1 MPRIALTT
9 VGCKVNQYETE
20 VLAELFRARGYEV
33 VSPDAEAEICL
44 LNSCTVTST
53 GDQKTRQ
60 LLRRMKKRNPGAIAV
75 LTGCFPQAFPEAAA
89 AIPEADIVTGE
100 LARAKIP
107 DLVERFF
114 QTGERIVEI
123 PEHKRGEEFESMQ
136 VTGLGN
142 RTRAYVKIE
151 DGCERYCSYCIIPK
165 ARGPIRSKPMEDIER
180 ELLSLAEAGYKEV
193 VLVGINL
200 SSYGK
205 EIGLRLIDAV
215 RLACSVPGIKRVRL
229 GSLEPELLSDEDI
242 HEMASFPT
250 FCPQFHLALQSG
262 CDRTLRSMNRHYDTA
277 EYERIVRTI
286 EKAFDG
292 EMPALTTDIMVGFPG
307 ETDEDF
313 QASADFAAKIG
324 FARVHVFSYSRRE
337 GTPAAARPTKVPE
350 PVKSLRSK
358 EMIRVTDKTRTDFLD
373 RMIGRIEKVLIESTK
388 TPFGYEGYTA
398 NYTPVLVECGEEFVG
413 RIVPVELVSRLDG
426 RCVGRMLSP
435 DEV

>member
-1 MPRIALTT
+1 MPRIALMT

-33 VSPDAEAEICL
+33 VAPDSEADVCL

-60 LLRRMKKRNPGAIAV
+60 LLRRMKKKNPDAIGV
-75 LTGCFPQAFPEAAA
+75 LTGCYPQAFPEAAA
-89 AIPEADIVTGE
+89 EISEADIVTGE
-100 LARAKIP
+100 LARARIP
-107 DLVERFF
+107 DLVEQVRR
-114 QTGERIVEI
+114 TGERIVDI
-123 PEHKRGEEFESMQ
+123 TAHQRGEAFESMQ

-165 ARGPIRSKPMEDIER
+165 ARGPVRSKPLVDIER
-180 ELLSLAEAGYKEV
+180 ELLSLAQAGYREV

-205 EIGLRLIDAV
+205 EMGLRLIDAV
-215 RLACSVPGIKRVRL
+215 RLACMVPGIKRVRL

-242 HEMASFPT
+242 AEMATFPN

-277 EYERIVRTI
+277 EYERIVGAI
-286 EKAFDG
+286 KKAFPL
-292 EMPALTTDIMVGFPG
+292 PAITTDILVGFPG
-307 ETDEDF
+307 ETEE
-313 QASADFAAKIG
+313 DFAASAAFAEKIG
-324 FARVHVFSYSRRE
+324 FARVHVFPYSRRD
-337 GTPAAARPTKVPE
+337 GTPAAARPEQVPE
-350 PVKSLRSK
+350 PVKAARSK
-358 EMIRVTDKTRTDFLD
+358 EMIAVTDKTRIAFLEK
-373 RMIGRIEKVLIESTK
+373 MVGRVEKVLIESTK
-388 TPFGYEGYTA
+388 TPMGYEGYTA
-398 NYTPVLVECGEEFVG
+398 NYTPVVVQCGEEMVG
-413 RIVPVELVSRLDG
+413 RIVPVRLISRVEN
-426 RCVGRMLSP
+426 RCLGQVLSP

>member
-20 VLAELFRARGYEV
+20 VLAELFRKKGYEV
-33 VSPDAEAEICL
+33 VPPDGEAEVCL

-60 LLRRMKKRNPGAIAV
+60 LLRRMKKKNPGAVAV

-100 LARAKIP
+100 LARGKIP
-107 DLVERFF
+107 ELVEEFF
-114 QTGERIVEI
+114 RTGERIVDI
-123 PEHKRGEEFESMQ
+123 PQHKRGEAFESMQ
-136 VTGLGN
+136 VTGLGS

-165 ARGPIRSKPMEDIER
+165 ARGPIRSKPMEDIEK
-180 ELLSLAEAGYKEV
+180 ELLTLAGAGYKEV

-205 EIGLRLIDAV
+205 ETGLRLINAV

-242 HEMASFPT
+242 AEMASFPN

-262 CDRTLRSMNRHYDTA
+262 CDKTLRSMNRHYDTA
-277 EYERIVRTI
+277 EYERIVHTI
-286 EKAFDG
+286 ERSFDL
-292 EMPALTTDIMVGFPG
+292 PAITTDMMVGFPG
-307 ETDEDF
+307 ETD
-313 QASADFAAKIG
+313 ADFEESAAFARKIG
-324 FARVHVFSYSRRE
+324 LARVHVFSYSRRE
-337 GTPAAARPTKVPE
+337 GTPAAARSEQVPE
-350 PVKSLRSK
+350 STKSLRSRK
-358 EMIRVTDKTRTDFLD
+358 MIAVTNETRAAFLD
-373 RMIGRIEKVLIESTK
+373 RMVGRVEKVLIESTK
-388 TPFGYEGYTA
+388 TPLGYEGYTA
-398 NYTPVLVECGEEFVG
+398 NYTPVLVDCDERFVG
-413 RIVPVELVSRLDG
+413 RIVPVELVSRMEERCIG
-426 RCVGRMLSP
+426 RLLSP